1 MMHLPIAAFAP
12 AWWVTIGAPIANHL
26 WQSTL
31 FAGVAGLL
39 TRALR
44 KNRAQARYALW
55 FVASAKFLIPFS
67 LLVGAGSHLGQSKVP
82 AINHSGFTVVM
93 QQIGQPFAAAD
104 ATPASASTI
113 SRALE
118 MVARLLPT
126 LLLVAWIGGCA
137 AVILWWW
144 LRWQRVAAARREAWA
159 PSSGREL
166 EALRRLERSAGI
178 AQPIKLLVS
187 ESALQP
193 GIVGI
198 FRPVLLLPAGIA
210 ARLTDAQLEAIIR
223 HELCHVRRRDNAA
236 AVVHMVVEALFWFH
250 PLIWWIGARLVD
262 ERERACDEE
271 VLRLGSA
278 PQAYAQGILKVC
290 EFYLES
296 PLRCAAGVTGS
307 NLKKRIEAIMIQRT
321 GRKLNLGQKLLIVVM
336 AAAAVIG
343 PVAIGVANP
352 APSRARSSQA
362 AVAATQAFESVSI
375 TPNRSRDE
383 RRRMIGWDPATGSF
397 QVVNLPLQ
405 NLIGYAYG
413 FSYRQISGGP
423 AWVSTE
429 RYDISAKLRHPVD
442 QLQIKLALQQVLTEQ
457 FRLASHRETRDLPV
471 YELVV
476 GLNGPKLKAAE
487 LTSDPMRRRG
497 MGMHQPGHLVA
508 KESSMENLTG
518 LLGIQTGRIVVDKTG
533 LQGIYDFTLDW
544 RSSPEMMAS
553 AGEVTPSSESVASI
567 STALRE
573 QLGLE
578 LKPQTSPM
586 ETLII
591 DDVEE
596 VVGEQ

>member
-1 MMHLPIAAFAP
+1 MMHLPITVFSSGAWAA
-12 AWWVTIGAPIANHL
+12 ISAPIANHL

-39 TRALR
+39 TLALR

-55 FVASAKFLIPFS
+55 LVASAKFLIPFS
-67 LLVGAGSHLGQSKVP
+67 LLVGAGSHLGRSKVP
-82 AINHSGFTVVM
+82 AINHSGLTVVM

-104 ATPASASTI
+104 ATPASASSI

-118 MVARLLPT
+118 LAARLLPT
-126 LLLVAWIGGCA
+126 LLLVAWIGGGA

-159 PSSGREL
+159 PSSGRGL

-187 ESALQP
+187 ESALEP

-198 FRPVLLLPAGIA
+198 FRPVLLLPAGIT

-223 HELCHVRRRDNAA
+223 HELCHVRRRDNLAA
-236 AVVHMVVEALFWFH
+236 AVHMAVEALFWFH

-278 PQAYAQGILKVC
+278 PQAYAQGILRVC

-296 PLRCAAGVTGS
+296 PLLCTAGVTGS
-307 NLKKRIEAIMIQRT
+307 NLKKRIEAIVIQRA

-343 PVAIGVANP
+343 PVEIGVANP

-383 RRRMIGWDPATGSF
+383 RRKMIGWDPATGSF

-405 NLIGYAYG
+405 NVIGYAYG

-442 QLQIKLALQQVLTEQ
+442 QLQIKLALQQVLKEQ
-457 FRLASHRETRDLPV
+457 FRLASHRETKDLPV

-497 MGMHQPGHLVA
+497 MGMHQPGHFVA
-508 KESSMENLTG
+508 NESSMENLTG
-518 LLGIQTGRIVVDKTG
+518 LLGIQTGRVVLDKTG
-533 LQGIYDFTLDW
+533 LEGIYDFTLDW
-544 RSSPEMMAS
+544 TSSPEMMAS
-553 AGEVTPSSESVASI
+553 AGEVTPSPESVASI
-567 STALRE
+567 LTALRE

-578 LKPQTSPM
+578 LRPQTNPM

-591 DDVEE
+591 DHVEE
-596 VVGEQ
+596 VTGEQ